1 MQQSSSTTD
10 IDNSNTFS
18 LPTCS
23 TPCGPKK
30 AKSSTSTT
38 VTQAMLIKKQYEVL
52 SVQEEK
58 FKVEIEKIKLENI
71 KLQLE
76 ISRLNQWAMNE
87 NDAVIALN
95 AL

>member
-1 MQQSSSTTD
+1 
-10 IDNSNTFS
+10 
-18 LPTCS
+18 
-23 TPCGPKK
+23 
-30 AKSSTSTT
+30 
-38 VTQAMLIKKQYEVL
+38 MLIKKQYEVP

-58 FKVEIEKIKLENI
+58 FEVEIEKIKLENI

>member
-1 MQQSSSTTD
+1 
-10 IDNSNTFS
+10 
-18 LPTCS
+18 
-23 TPCGPKK
+23 
-30 AKSSTSTT
+30 
-38 VTQAMLIKKQYEVL
+38 MLIKKQYEVL
-52 SVQEEK
+52 SVQKEK

-87 NDAVIALN
+87 NDAIIALN

>member
-1 MQQSSSTTD
+1 
-10 IDNSNTFS
+10 
-18 LPTCS
+18 
-23 TPCGPKK
+23 
-30 AKSSTSTT
+30 
-38 VTQAMLIKKQYEVL
+38 MLIKKQYEVP

-58 FKVEIEKIKLENI
+58 FEVENEKKKLENI